1 MTIIDKR
8 YIESPK
14 VLPIRDFYN
23 SGREAV
29 FLAGGISGTQNWQ
42 KEAAKKLLDETSLY
56 VVNPRREGVDLAKS
70 GHEAAAQIQWEFEH
84 LRACRLVLFWFPKE
98 TVCPIALFELGTF
111 LGRGRDYAFSENSSQ
126 TDGEFPWVF
135 VGCDPD
141 YSRRFD
147 LEQQIG
153 LYDPR
158 VKLRLKLDDVVED
171 VSLAAKAILK
181 KPIKR

>member
-1 MTIIDKR
+1 MTITDKR

-14 VLPIRDFYN
+14 VLPIRDFQQ

-42 KEAAKKLLDETSLY
+42 KQAAQSILDETTLY
-56 VVNPRREGVDLAKS
+56 VVNPRREGVDLMKT
-70 GHEAAAQIQWEFEH
+70 GHEAAAQIQWEYEH
-84 LRACRLVLFWFPKE
+84 LRACNLVMFWFPKE

-111 LGRGRDYAFSENSSQ
+111 LGRGRDTAFSENAKQ
-126 TDGEFPWVF
+126 TSYKFPWVF

-141 YSRRFD
+141 YSRKFD
-147 LEQQIG
+147 LEQQIS

-158 VKLRLKLDDVVED
+158 VKLRQKLDDVIED
-171 VSLAAKAILK
+171 VSMAAAELLNRPIL
-181 KPIKR
+181 R

>member
-1 MTIIDKR
+1 MTITDKR

-14 VLPIRDFYN
+14 VLPIRDFQQ
-23 SGREAV
+23 SVHEAV

-42 KEAAKKLLDETSLY
+42 KETSQKLLDETALY
-56 VVNPRREGVDLAKS
+56 VVNPRREGVDLAKT
-70 GHEAAAQIQWEFEH
+70 GHEATAQIQWEYEH
-84 LRACRLVLFWFPKE
+84 LRACNFVMFWFPKE

-111 LGRGRDYAFSENSSQ
+111 LGRGREIQFSEKTEQ
-126 TDGEFPWVF
+126 TNGQFPWVF
-135 VGCDPD
+135 VGCDSE

-147 LEQQIG
+147 LEQQIS

-158 VKLRLKLDDVVED
+158 VKLRLKLDDVIED
-171 VSLAAKAILK
+171 VSMAELEILK